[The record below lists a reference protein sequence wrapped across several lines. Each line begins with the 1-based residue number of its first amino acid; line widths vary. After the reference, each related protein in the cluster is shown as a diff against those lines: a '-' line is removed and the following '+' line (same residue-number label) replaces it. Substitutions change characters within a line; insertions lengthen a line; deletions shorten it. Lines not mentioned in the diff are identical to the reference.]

1 MNENVQEVS
10 TFEKVKSWC
19 EDHKTELIIAGVAVV
34 AVIGGVILFK
44 RIKKADEFGKAIEKS
59 MEKARQ
65 EALAKHF
72 EELPIADFSSITMR
86 DEWLR
91 DQLAKAGETN
101 LVGKTVVQ
109 SLANVS
115 YELMP
120 ATDFIKAIPTDK
132 ACMTEAIIDG
142 FSKLLENVDP
152 EAIKSITMLY
162 DVAM

>member
-1 MNENVQEVS
+1 MNENVQTTIENI
-10 TFEKVKSWC
+10 KSWC
-19 EDHKTELIIAGVAVV
+19 AEHKNELIIAGVVVV
-34 AVIGGVILFK
+34 AVIGGVVIFK
-44 RIKKADEFGKAIEKS
+44 RCKEAKEFEKL
-59 MEKARQ
+59 MEKTHK
-65 EALAKHF
+65 EAIAKHF

-91 DQLAKAGETN
+91 DQLTKNGDTN
-101 LVGKTVVQ
+101 LVGKTVIQ
-109 SLANVS
+109 SLANVT
-115 YELMP
+115 YDLMP